1 MPLLT
6 PGDSAK
12 GHTDAHKIVKDC
24 ERELEYATALFSTTY
39 LFRALRTRLEIRGRR
54 SKSKRPG
61 QAWGH
66 PAD

>member
-12 GHTDAHKIVKDC
+12 GHTDAHEIVKDC
-24 ERELEYATALFSTTY
+24 EQELECLIALLSTTY
-39 LFRALRTRLEIRGRR
+39 LFQALRTRSEIRGMR

-61 QAWGH
+61 QAWVH